1 MTMQEFL
8 KEIDTHREIL
18 SDTAIEFL
26 DELIEKNSSEN
37 LLTEV
42 GKKILIT
49 MMEKNEAYLNVFTSK
64 QLGELLFMSARS
76 VSGAMR
82 KLVTEQYVVKSGTN
96 PVTYNLTP
104 EGKTVAKELSVDKN

>member
-8 KEIDTHREIL
+8 KEIDAHREIL

-49 MMEKNEAYLNVFTSK
+49 MMGKNEAYLNVFTSK
-64 QLGELLFMSARS
+64 QLGELLFMPPRS
-76 VSGAMR
+76 VSGAMKKLLNEGYCR
-82 KLVTEQYVVKSGTN
+82 KQATN
-96 PVTYNLTP
+96 PVIYELTTLGS
-104 EGKTVAKELSVDKN
+104 ETQLDD